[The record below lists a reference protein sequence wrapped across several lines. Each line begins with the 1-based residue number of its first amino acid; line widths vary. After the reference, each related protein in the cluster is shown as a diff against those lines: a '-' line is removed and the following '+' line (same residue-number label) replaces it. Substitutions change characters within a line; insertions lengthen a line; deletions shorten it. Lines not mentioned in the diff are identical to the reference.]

1 MTEAMDKTCM
11 EYVLKY
17 MNPNLRSNLS
27 RRCSTIRPIEESLV
41 LPIQTLSVTPTSLQ
55 VNDITY
61 NLGIIRHYPIEKTPE
76 SIQEINEQGG
86 LNYDV
91 DIYGIRYEPDVPET
105 TRDPWNAGEG
115 YRFPTNRISEKNMK
129 LVNEEQKFMDRIEE
143 LQEELLVLQLD
154 DPDMNRKR
162 INQLQEELTP
172 LYHRYKRTSPPF
184 DHYMLLT
191 ILKNGAPL
199 KIEVVGYT
207 KLLPD
212 AMKYLQSK
220 VIGNRTLI
228 VDTLRTEGAILDGLK
243 IVSVK
248 SLDIKTNATEVLN
261 YLYYSLNPQNLF
273 DSLEI
278 HGDFAFKHP
287 LVQTAQKL
295 IFNDFGDEGRYQTMT
310 TLKNR
315 HVLVTHEIFFKEHVM
330 DLIEFLMVEAE
341 HGKCYQFR
349 VHEDVIGEVQMLM
362 EALKEVEGA
371 KVEKASSLIFPN
383 SILLPMA
390 NSLELLVDCL
400 PDPQLSVDDKNV
412 YNFRLKVQTETE
424 LSESGAPMTRFLFS
438 SSV

>member
-11 EYVLKY
+11 EYVLKF

-27 RRCSTIRPIEESLV
+27 RRCPTIRPFEEPLP

-76 SIQEINEQGG
+76 AVKEINEQGG

-91 DIYGIRYEPDVPET
+91 DIYGIRYEPNIP
-105 TRDPWNAGEG
+105 RDPGDTLFRENK
-115 YRFPTNRISEKNMK
+115 FVSEE
-129 LVNEEQKFMDRIEE
+129 LKFMDRMEE
-143 LQEELLVLQLD
+143 LQEELLELQLAD
-154 DPDMNRKR
+154 DPFLIPR
-162 INQLQEELTP
+162 IEELQDELTP

-184 DHYMLLT
+184 EHYLLLT

-199 KIEVVGYT
+199 KMEVVGYT
-207 KLLPD
+207 KLLPE

-228 VDTLRTEGAILDGLK
+228 VDTLRTEGTILDGLK

-248 SLDIKTNATEVLN
+248 NLDIKTDATEVLN
-261 YLYYSLNPQNLF
+261 NLYHSLNHQNLF

-278 HGDFAFKHP
+278 HGDFAFEHP

-295 IFNDFGDEGRYQTMT
+295 IFNDFGDEERYQTMK

-315 HVLVTHEIFFKEHVM
+315 DVLVTHEIFFKEHVM

-341 HGKCYQFR
+341 HGKCFQFR

-371 KVEKASSLIFPN
+371 KVEKASSLIFPD

-400 PDPQLSVDDKNV
+400 LDLQLSVDAKNV
-412 YNFRLKVQTETE
+412 YNFRLKVQ
-424 LSESGAPMTRFLFS
+424 LSRAEVS
-438 SSV
+438 SFV